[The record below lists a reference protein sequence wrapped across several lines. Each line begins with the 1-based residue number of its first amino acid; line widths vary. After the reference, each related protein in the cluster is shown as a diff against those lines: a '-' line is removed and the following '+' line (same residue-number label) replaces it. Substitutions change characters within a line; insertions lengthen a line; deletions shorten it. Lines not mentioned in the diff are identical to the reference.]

1 MDGSQKI
8 RVSSEKKMKIHV
20 VFVYEFNHFFFIIE
34 DSWAKSAATRLTLL
48 RVDSIPKQMFIHL
61 HMKVNVG

>member
-1 MDGSQKI
+1 
-8 RVSSEKKMKIHV
+8 MKIHV
-20 VFVYEFNHFFFIIE
+20 VFVYEFNQFFFIIE
-34 DSWAKSAATRLTLL
+34 DSWAKRAATRLTLL